1 MKISWQRTSQ
11 LNVRLSNMRYV
22 TVTRETY
29 EILRS
34 VERTPF
40 LQSIYC
46 LIICALNECSRVNTK
61 SWYTMR
67 QLLFWRLLDKNRT
80 KQIRTKCSVLCIF
93 PFRYIIEKIKKRD
106 WRIGKG
112 MGAKPTSFWIKMKWG
127 CIISK
132 VQVIFHN

>member
-11 LNVRLSNMRYV
+11 LNIRLSNMRYV

-46 LIICALNECSRVNTK
+46 LIIYALNECSRVNK
-61 SWYTMR
+61 NHGKPCVSYYSDVCWIKIEQNVLYGI
-67 QLLFWRLLDKNRT
+67 FFLLD
-80 KQIRTKCSVLCIF
+80 V
-93 PFRYIIEKIKKRD
+93 
-106 WRIGKG
+106 
-112 MGAKPTSFWIKMKWG
+112 
-127 CIISK
+127 
-132 VQVIFHN
+132 